1 MVATVLYNEMLGSVP
16 DFNRGAVV
24 AMFMLVPSVV
34 SISLLHFL
42 ERFNIRYSKVSGIEL
57 RKGRIRDICCGAASV
72 LILASVLCIFA
83 VIFVVPMVEEWPYR
97 RQFTTEHIKLC
108 LRTPDCFLCIRTP
121 FWYPFYGS
129 HRFTGG
135 IRSCAGHSPQ
145 PVKQPA

>member
-57 RKGRIRDICCGAASV
+57 RKENPRHMLRGGVRTHSGFGTVYICGDFRSAYGGGMALQEAVYHGAYKNCV
-72 LILASVLCIFA
+72 
-83 VIFVVPMVEEWPYR
+83 
-97 RQFTTEHIKLC
+97 
-108 LRTPDCFLCIRTP
+108 
-121 FWYPFYGS
+121 YG
-129 HRFTGG
+129 FQTAF
-135 IRSCAGHSPQ
+135 C
-145 PVKQPA
+145 V

>member
-1 MVATVLYNEMLGSVP
+1 M
-16 DFNRGAVV
+16 
-24 AMFMLVPSVV
+24 V

-97 RQFTTEHIKLC
+97 RQFTTEHIK
-108 LRTPDCFLCIRTP
+108 TV
-121 FWYPFYGS
+121 
-129 HRFTGG
+129 FTDSRLLSVYKNSILVSIFTALTG
-135 IRSCAGHSPQ
+135 
-145 PVKQPA
+145 

>member
-34 SISLLHFL
+34 SISLLQFL

-83 VIFVVPMVEEWPYR
+83 GNFR
-97 RQFTTEHIKLC
+97 SA
-108 LRTPDCFLCIRTP
+108 
-121 FWYPFYGS
+121 YGW
-129 HRFTGG
+129 RNGPTGG
-135 IRSCAGHSPQ
+135 SLPRSI
-145 PVKQPA
+145 

>member
-97 RQFTTEHIKLC
+97 RQFTTEHIKTVFTDSRLLSVYKNSILVSI
-108 LRTPDCFLCIRTP
+108 LRLSPVHWWHTQLR
-121 FWYPFYGS
+121 W
-129 HRFTGG
+129 
-135 IRSCAGHSPQ
+135 PQ
-145 PVKQPA
+145 PAAS